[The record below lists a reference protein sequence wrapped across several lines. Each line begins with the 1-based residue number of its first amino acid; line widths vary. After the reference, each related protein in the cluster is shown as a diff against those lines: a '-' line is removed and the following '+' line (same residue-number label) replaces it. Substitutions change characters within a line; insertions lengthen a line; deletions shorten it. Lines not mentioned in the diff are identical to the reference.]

1 MITIISKRRF
11 GFRNPNP
18 DKDILRTGL
27 GPNAP
32 KFHEAYFVTA
42 GTGELEQAPEWINR
56 KLGPD
61 KAHPLGVDLNIQNI
75 LTWERAKKD
84 GHILEVEVKTGYAEA
99 PITDLEQLSQV
110 RQAETAARIASG
122 EGDGTRNVV
131 SAEQLERMTKQQLVD
146 HAAEYHDLELDPKK
160 PREELL
166 TAVKTAQQQKA
177 GLVA

>member
-84 GHILEVEVKTGYAEA
+84 GQDRKSTRLNSSHQIISYAVFC
-99 PITDLEQLSQV
+99 L
-110 RQAETAARIASG
+110 
-122 EGDGTRNVV
+122 
-131 SAEQLERMTKQQLVD
+131 KK
-146 HAAEYHDLELDPKK
+146 KK
-160 PREELL
+160 PSS
-166 TAVKTAQQQKA
+166 
-177 GLVA
+177 